1 MANLI
6 GNLEIVEVKQDDV
19 ALELLFFNE
28 EAGEVHTV
36 RVKKQ
41 KYDEA
46 KHAYVKDDETY
57 KRYEE
62 TLADT
67 LKVAPE
73 DVDTLVGQSFD
84 VWDAGNYCA
93 LWDSKTFSKFSEEDI
108 GQILNADVVEIQV
121 QDSKAVIV
129 LDVDGE
135 QYASNINWGNWVQSL
150 NKSLPDPQ
158 RREKQ
163 QAKFETKFGIKW
175 DNRDELI
182 GKTVLIEVRK
192 NGMNSSGN
200 APTFIEIKPF
210 AKKK

>member
-6 GNLEIVEVKQDDV
+6 GNLEIVEVKEDDV

-28 EAGEVHTV
+28 TAGEVHTV

-46 KHAYVKDDETY
+46 KHTYVKDDETY
-57 KRYEE
+57 QRYEE

-67 LKVAPE
+67 LKVAPT
-73 DVDTLVGQSFD
+73 DVESLVGQSFD

-93 LWDSKTFSKFSEEDI
+93 LWDSKTYSKFSEEDI

>member
-6 GNLEIVEVKQDDV
+6 GNLEIVEVKEDDV

-28 EAGEVHTV
+28 AAGEVHMV

-41 KYDEA
+41 KYDES
-46 KHAYVKDDETY
+46 KHAYVKDDD
-57 KRYEE
+57 
-62 TLADT
+62 TLAQYEMN
-67 LKVAPE
+67 LR
-73 DVDTLVGQSFD
+73 DVLDIEPTEVESLVGKSFD
-84 VWDAGNYCA
+84 VWDAGTYCA
-93 LWDSKTFSKFSEEDI
+93 LWDSKSYSKFSEEDI

-121 QDSKAVIV
+121 QDSKAVII

-135 QYASNINWGNWVQSL
+135 QYGSNINWGNWVQSL